1 MVAPRSIGII
11 LGFILLLSLVACNT
25 PLLPAAPNADGV
37 QAPIT
42 EETGN
47 DTPSPTPLPAMP
59 GGPTPTPGVLYKSEP
74 TMPERTPVRWYV
86 GLGAGS
92 DASVLEAQA
101 TLVEEYN
108 ASQDEI
114 ELVLEIVSNNIAAQE
129 LRTRIDSGQAPDLV
143 GPIGTYG
150 RASFATE
157 WLDLTPYIEKY
168 QYDLSDFDPA
178 LVDFYRLNEGLV
190 SIPFAVFPSFIII
203 NTDAFDKAGLP
214 YPPQEYGRPYI
225 DETGTERE
233 WNMETLR
240 DVAMKLT
247 LDANGNN
254 ALSPDFDPN
263 AIEQFGYGTLK
274 TDLRGRLTLFG
285 AGNFVDEFG
294 QATMPEQWRT
304 ALDWYYK
311 GMWQDHFYPNAIYG
325 SSAMLNQG
333 EWFASGN
340 LAMGHA
346 HLWLVSCCIGPY
358 EGQWTTAVVPSHN
371 GVTTAKLHADT
382 FTILRA
388 GQNQEAAFQVMTYL
402 LGEKAGELATIYGGM
417 PARKSLQPDYFAAL
431 GEQFAGQNI
440 NWNTVVAGLSYPDI
454 PNHEEALPAYIEARE
469 RYTNF
474 AELIDSRPDLDLD
487 AEVATLM
494 ADLQAIFETTR

>member
-1 MVAPRSIGII
+1 MVAIHRVGII
-11 LGFILLLSLVACNT
+11 LIALVLWSLTACNT
-25 PLLPAAPNADGV
+25 PLLPAVPGDDGV
-37 QAPIT
+37 QAPSAESGDDANPT
-42 EETGN
+42 
-47 DTPSPTPLPAMP
+47 PTPLPALP
-59 GGPTPTPGVLYKSEP
+59 GGPTPTPGVLFKSDP

-92 DASVLEAQA
+92 DASVLEAQVQV
-101 TLVEEYN
+101 VEEYN

-114 ELVLEIVSNNIAAQE
+114 ELVLEIVSNPIAAQE
-129 LRTRIDSGQAPDLV
+129 LRERIDSGNAPDLV

-150 RASFATE
+150 RASFANE
-157 WLDLTPYIEKY
+157 WLDITPYVEKY

-178 LVDFYRLNEGLV
+178 LVDFYRLDEGLV
-190 SIPFAVFPSFIII
+190 SIPFAVFPSFIIV

-240 DVAMKLT
+240 EVAMKLT

-254 ALSPDFDPN
+254 ALSPDFDPTT
-263 AIEQFGYGTLK
+263 IVQFGYGTLK

-285 AGNFVDEFG
+285 PGNFVDEFG
-294 QATMPEQWRT
+294 QATMPETWRT

-311 GMWQDHFYPNAIYG
+311 GMWEEHFYPNAIYG
-325 SSAMLNQG
+325 NSDVLSQG

-340 LAMGHA
+340 MAMGHA
-346 HLWLVSCCIGPY
+346 HLWLVSCCIGTY
-358 EGQWTTAVVPSHN
+358 EGKWTTAVVPSHN

-382 FTILRA
+382 FTILRS
-388 GQNQEAAFQVMTYL
+388 GQNPEAAFQVMTWL

-431 GEQFAGQNI
+431 GERFAGQSI

-469 RYTNF
+469 RYTDF
-474 AELIDSRPDLDLD
+474 ADLIDTRPDLDLD
-487 AEVATLM
+487 AEVAKLL
-494 ADLQAIFETTR
+494 ADLQVIFESAR